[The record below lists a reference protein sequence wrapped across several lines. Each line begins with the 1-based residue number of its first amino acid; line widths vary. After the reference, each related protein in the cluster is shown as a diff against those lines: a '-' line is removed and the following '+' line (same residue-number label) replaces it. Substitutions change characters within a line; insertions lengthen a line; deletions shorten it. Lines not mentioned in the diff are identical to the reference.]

1 MKPFWLLFAHSGE
14 ERRSEPVGPW
24 LAGGPDGSIDCR
36 RFVRS
41 QAHGKDCCQAILFRQ
56 PRASHFLRHKKGEF
70 VYIKYLTRFYFAF
83 TKSRTSTIEVRPCR
97 KNARPSL
104 ARLANR
110 GHPVATG
117 ADSGRLATKAFSYK
131 VEKIGS
137 EQPGEVAP

>member
-1 MKPFWLLFAHSGE
+1 MKSFWLLFWHSGE

-24 LAGGPDGSIDCR
+24 LAGGPDGSIDGSRFFR
-36 RFVRS
+36 R
-41 QAHGKDCCQAILFRQ
+41 HPNGKNNRGAFFREAG
-56 PRASHFLRHKKGEF
+56 PAHFLLHAK
-70 VYIKYLTRFYFAF
+70 VYFRIRKCLTLWLTLVYNRLISKFE
-83 TKSRTSTIEVRPCR
+83 TRPCR

-117 ADSGRLATKAFSYK
+117 AANGRLATKAFSYK
-131 VEKIGS
+131 VERIGS

>member
-24 LAGGPDGSIDCR
+24 LAGGPDGSIDGR
-36 RFVRS
+36 RFLGGQS
-41 QAHGKDCCQAILFRQ
+41 NCKDKGDALFGKPGTPHFGFHSKIFISLTKPLDARQ
-56 PRASHFLRHKKGEF
+56 IF
-70 VYIKYLTRFYFAF
+70 VNVSPFSKFET
-83 TKSRTSTIEVRPCR
+83 RPCR
-97 KNARPSL
+97 KNARLSL

-131 VEKIGS
+131 VEKVGI
-137 EQPGEVAP
+137 EQPGEAVP

>member
-1 MKPFWLLFAHSGE
+1 MTLFWLLFADRGE

-24 LAGGPDGSIDCR
+24 LAGGPDGSIDRR

-41 QAHGKDCCQAILFRQ
+41 QTHGKDCCQAIFFRQ

-70 VYIKYLTRFYFAF
+70 VNNKYLTRFNFSF

-97 KNARPSL
+97 NKARPSL

-117 ADSGRLATKAFSYK
+117 AANGRLATKAFSYK
-131 VEKIGS
+131 VERIGS
-137 EQPGEVAP
+137 EQPAEVAP

>member
-1 MKPFWLLFAHSGE
+1 MKPFWLLFVHSGKE
-14 ERRSEPVGPW
+14 CRSEPVGPL
-24 LAGGPDGSIDCR
+24 LAGSADCLCHLS

-56 PRASHFLRHKKGEF
+56 SRASHFLRHRKVEF
-70 VYIKYLTRFYFAF
+70 VYKKYLTPFYFAF

-97 KNARPSL
+97 KNARASL
-104 ARLANR
+104 ARLANL
-110 GHPVATG
+110 GHPAATG